1 MGEKGIFLFEKNNRS
16 FEKSKNFE
24 AEVSDVTGAGDTVIS
39 SFCVNYLQTK
49 DKISSLNISAK
60 AASISVSK
68 YGTYLFHIE
77 IFQKKKKLNDDNLF
91 QSIENLKLKENS
103 YD

>member
-1 MGEKGIFLFEKNNRS
+1 M
-16 FEKSKNFE
+16 
-24 AEVSDVTGAGDTVIS
+24 SDVTGAGDTVIS

-49 DKISSLNISAK
+49 DKISSLNVSAK

-68 YGTYLFHIE
+68 YGTYPVSYNE
-77 IFQKKKKLNDDNLF
+77 IFQKEKLNDDNLF
-91 QSIENLKLKENS
+91 QSIENLKIKKKENS